1 MKPVAQFVSSF
12 TDRIILSLS
21 SSVFFVE
28 GESKPKPEK
37 DSGADDYSGHQACR
51 NAHRL
56 RPHFRHRFENQTHD
70 VFNKE
75 FTGCQKSRGGL
86 SISINVSPN
95 SSTKHSET
103 HSHSS

>member
-51 NAHRL
+51 NAHR
-56 RPHFRHRFENQTHD
+56 RFENQTHD